1 MKPGIGIAALFI
13 YRLYKTIS
21 FYHKKPRYDP
31 KSDFKKIVLPTHKS
45 PSIKNKL
52 WRLTGNT

>member
-1 MKPGIGIAALFI
+1 MKPGIGIAALCTRPFHLI
-13 YRLYKTIS
+13 TENPDMIRNLIL
-21 FYHKKPRYDP
+21 KKN
-31 KSDFKKIVLPTHKS
+31 VLPTHKS